1 MIMPNI
7 SGFEPLKTCLV
18 PHVTFKEGVISNA
31 VMKAECH
38 VAELLAGSSIMA
50 TTKRGQELIIS
61 VLHSI
66 HVKPS
71 EI

>member
-1 MIMPNI
+1 MPNI
-7 SGFEPLKTCLV
+7 SGFEPLKTCMV
-18 PHVTFKEGVISNA
+18 THVTFKQGDICKA
-31 VMKAECH
+31 IMKAECH
-38 VAELLAGSSIMA
+38 VAELLPGSRIMA

-71 EI
+71 KI